1 MVSKKQIEQILQDP
15 SQPVKPSI
23 NDFQKVAAMITD
35 NNELLII
42 YDQGFYERLPWVEYD
57 ADMNTLKVM
66 SVNGNMFDIGL
77 EIQDEVARKIPF
89 ANKAT
94 LMQVTDNKIADLVFL
109 PLTVINSNL
118 IATKH

>member
-42 YDQGFYERLPWVEYD
+42 YDQGFYERLAWVEYD

-77 EIQDEVARKIPF
+77 EIQDEVACKIPF